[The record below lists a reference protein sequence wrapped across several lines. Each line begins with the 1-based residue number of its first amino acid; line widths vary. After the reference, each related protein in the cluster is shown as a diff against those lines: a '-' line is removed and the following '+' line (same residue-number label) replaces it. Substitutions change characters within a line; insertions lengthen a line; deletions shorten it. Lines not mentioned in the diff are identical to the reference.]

1 MAEDNT
7 TQQFLETQKEILK
20 NQREESTKLLESI
33 GSLIKKTPDA
43 KERLKLIKSQKD
55 LQDMNRTLGGDL
67 TKNLTDLKSNLISGF
82 DGFLQGIAGPFGG
95 FATSLTTGF
104 LRRSEENQKNIET
117 NDASLQLAKEQLE
130 KIEENGG
137 VAQQTLST
145 QKQILRLVKRQ
156 PNLET
161 QEEEERE
168 SDQQHQELLAA
179 LKGLKV
185 ESIKDVGDDGG
196 FFAGLGSIASLLGG
210 IAVGLSAPGIFRISD
225 GKKAFAKFSENM
237 PKTSKKLI
245 DFFGI
250 TNDATKTV
258 SKSIEIQ
265 DGAKLVKVAAEGV
278 GDNVKLIARNAQ
290 GQFTKMSDGL
300 KALVTT
306 AEGGEDAGPVVKK
319 ATKFL
324 GIEVPNFLQKGVDAI
339 SAEAKGLKLTKGGE
353 DAGPVVKKATKFLG
367 IEVPNFLQKGVDAI
381 STEAK
386 GLKLTTGALD
396 TATVGSKFMGI
407 AKMLTVGVAGK
418 ALSVAG
424 NPLFDAIA
432 MGKDIFDIGKAKFDD
447 DVKTR
452 VKNED
457 IGAVVGGFLGGMV
470 GAIGGPAGIALGVGL
485 GNMAGEFIGKAM
497 DDPEVV
503 GAIKKVEGEI
513 AAERA
518 GLAEEI
524 TNLNAQLAEARKS
537 GDQALIDKITND
549 ITERKNRDEKL
560 KTELA
565 NIKKASEDG
574 LVELGKIDK
583 RAKDAVTKRK
593 KIEKQIKEAEER
605 GDSRRVQYLEGIL
618 EDTEKEFEKAEKDYE
633 VAAEKL
639 KESVSKVSGKVAESS
654 SSFFDKVASGGGA
667 FGKLFSAFGFGMG
680 EEEEKKY
687 QEEQKEK
694 RKAEV
699 DLEIQRT
706 EAKIQEVIDRRKQMG
721 YEPSERTAF
730 IHKAKLQDLKEE
742 REALGLARG
751 GVIVN
756 RPTYLPSSG
765 VVVGEH
771 SSWSG
776 KGAASGGIP
785 VAAADGPPEA
795 VVPLNEASQFISP
808 MGRSI
813 AGEVMNRIAMDNV
826 SLNATGSGPTFVNQD
841 NSVNTQNMN
850 DNSVRVSSPGGQM
863 LPGERINFV
872 SKVG

>member
-7 TQQFLETQKEILK
+7 TQQLETQKEILK

-55 LQDMNRTLGGDL
+55 LQDMNKTLGGDL
-67 TKNLTDLKSNLISGF
+67 AKNLTDLKSNLISGF

-339 SAEAKGLKLTKGGE
+339 S
-353 DAGPVVKKATKFLG
+353 
-367 IEVPNFLQKGVDAI
+367 
-381 STEAK
+381 TEAK

-447 DVKTR
+447 DVKTI

-633 VAAEKL
+633 IAAENL

-654 SSFFDKVASGGGA
+654 SSFFDKVASGGGV

-776 KGAASGGIP
+776 KGAASGGII
-785 VAAADGPPEA
+785 DGPPEM
-795 VVPLNEASQFISP
+795 VVPLNQASQFISP

-872 SKVG
+872 NKMVG